1 MDAYSI
7 SFTLGKASNPHG
19 ANLRHNNRT
28 FLAPNIDPSRTEQN
42 VTYVRQDVR
51 EAYHQLFDR
60 AVEDYNA
67 KQKQPCRRIKD
78 YYEQIASGKR
88 EEAFYEIVI
97 QFGDMQTSPVRPS
110 RRQYKYTLAM
120 YQARFRTPV
129 TNRLTC
135 EGNQI
140 SGNIAYR

>member
-51 EAYHQLFDR
+51 EAYHQLFDQ
-60 AVEDYNA
+60 AVQEYNDKQYRKDRVIEDY
-67 KQKQPCRRIKD
+67 
-78 YYEQIASGKR
+78 YTQIAYKR
-88 EEAFYEIVI
+88 GFADAEA
-97 QFGDMQTSPVRPS
+97 
-110 RRQYKYTLAM
+110 
-120 YQARFRTPV
+120 
-129 TNRLTC
+129 
-135 EGNQI
+135 
-140 SGNIAYR
+140 

>member
-19 ANLRHNNRT
+19 ANLRHNNRP

-51 EAYHQLFDR
+51 DAYHQLFDQ
-60 AVEDYNA
+60 AVQEYNDRQYR
-67 KQKQPCRRIKD
+67 KDRVIDD
-78 YYEQIASGKR
+78 YYAQIASGKR

-97 QFGDMQTSPVRPS
+97 QFGNKETKVRVTDVAETV
-110 RRQYKYTLAM
+110 RKENAKEM
-120 YQARFRTPV
+120 YEF
-129 TNRLTC
+129 
-135 EGNQI
+135 I
-140 SGNIAYR
+140 S